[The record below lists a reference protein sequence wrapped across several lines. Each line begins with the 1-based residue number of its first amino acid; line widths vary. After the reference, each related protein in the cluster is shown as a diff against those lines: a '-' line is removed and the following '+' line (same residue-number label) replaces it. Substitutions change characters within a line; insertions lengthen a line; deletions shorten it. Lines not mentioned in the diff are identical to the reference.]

1 MKNKKRAIALA
12 LAVTLLSGTVMT
24 VAANEPS
31 AEPATDVSATDN
43 QIVFTEPDWNEI
55 PAVVPGPDEYEELPL
70 IGSGPFTLTSVPTF
84 DFLSHEISVGMD
96 TVFPAADSTAVADP
110 ALTTAHGAHFVTV
123 RDMRN
128 WAAGT
133 NSNGWSVTATMST
146 PFRAVDPATGAVLT
160 GADAHTLDGA
170 RIIFARGVTASGLD
184 MNGLTMGE
192 AGASPLP
199 SHVMAPDTILEN
211 SDNPVSRMVAGTGAV
226 GQGEG
231 RTALSFGNGAAVEL
245 DVINSGN
252 LAVGTFRATIDWVLT
267 PGTVTGL

>member
-1 MKNKKRAIALA
+1 MDMKNKKRGIALV
-12 LAVTLLSGTVMT
+12 LAASLMLGTVIN
-24 VAANEPS
+24 VAANEP
-31 AEPATDVSATDN
+31 ALDVSATDN
-43 QIVFTEPDWNEI
+43 QVVFTEPDWNEI
-55 PAVVPGPDEYEELPL
+55 PAVVPGPEVYDELPL

-96 TVFPAADSTAVADP
+96 TIFPAADSTAVVDP
-110 ALTTAHGAHFVTV
+110 ALSAAHGAHFVTV

-146 PFRAVDPATGAVLT
+146 PFRAVDPASGAVLT
-160 GADAHTLDGA
+160 GGDAHTLDGA
-170 RIIFARGVTASGLD
+170 RIIFAQGVSASGLD
-184 MNGLTMGE
+184 MNGLIMGE

-199 SHVMAPDTILEN
+199 SHLMTPDTFLEN

-231 RTALSFGNGAAVEL
+231 RTALSFGTGESVEL
-245 DVINSGN
+245 DIINTGN